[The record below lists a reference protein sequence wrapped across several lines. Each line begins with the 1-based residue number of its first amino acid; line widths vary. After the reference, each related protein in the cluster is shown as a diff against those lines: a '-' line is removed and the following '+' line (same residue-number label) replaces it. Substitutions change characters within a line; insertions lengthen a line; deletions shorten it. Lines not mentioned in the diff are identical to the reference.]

1 MNGLQLYPGLL
12 PAVRV
17 AREQDGMITYR
28 QALAAGLT
36 REQLRWLVARGWW
49 SSPTRGTFVI
59 QGASALRARVRA
71 ALAGRPA
78 AVACGITAARLLGFN
93 ALPAVRPEEPV
104 HLQQPGRATRSQA
117 RGVRLHWGDVPM
129 DQLVDVDGIPATA
142 PARTLADLVL
152 GANRDDA
159 VALMDGALHSGQ
171 VGDLEGASRA
181 ASGRHGS
188 RRARSWWPLADGRA
202 ESPLES
208 RLRLL
213 LSDGGLPPPEVQWTV
228 KDGAGRVVARL
239 DLAWPQRRLDV
250 EADGAAVHSDP
261 TALYRDRHRQNL
273 VAGLGWTVLRFTWS
287 DVERRPTAVIAAVAA
302 ALTTTAPD

>member
-59 QGASALRARVRA
+59 QGAAGLRARVRA
-71 ALAGRPA
+71 ALVGRPA
-78 AVACGITAARLLGFN
+78 AVARGITAARLLGFD
-93 ALPAVRPEEPV
+93 ALPRARPDEPV

-117 RGVRLHWGDVPM
+117 RGVRLHWGDLPS
-129 DQLVDVDGIPATA
+129 DQVLDVDGIPATA

-159 VALMDGALHSGQ
+159 VALMDAALHSGQ
-171 VGDLEGASRA
+171 VCDLEGASRA

-188 RRARSWWPLADGRA
+188 RRARPWWTLADGRA

-213 LSDGGLPPPEVQWTV
+213 LTGGLPPPEVQWPV
-228 KDGAGRVVARL
+228 RDPAGRIIARL
-239 DLAWPQRRLDV
+239 DLAWPQCRLDV

-273 VAGLGWTVLRFTWS
+273 LAGLGWTVLRFTWS
-287 DVERRPTAVIAAVAA
+287 DVERRPTVVIAAVSA
-302 ALTTTAPD
+302 ALTATAPD